1 MKIDDIAKTSLLYDF
16 YGGLLT
22 DRQREVM
29 KLYHEENLSLAEIG
43 EEFSISRQAVYDA
56 LKNAEKSLKQY
67 EETLGLVA
75 ELKKIRDAVKQ
86 IDSIIEHIVAGFKD
100 GSEVRDENFIKKL
113 YEIKDIID
121 KLEE

>member
-86 IDSIIEHIVAGFKD
+86 IDSIIEHMVAGFKD
-100 GSEVRDENFIKKL
+100 GSKVRDENFIKKL